1 MHANDIERVVV
12 AEARLHSHRG
22 VANHSGNSA
31 NNDRG
36 NRTDVAGRRVI
47 ATRPATAPLAAPSTV
62 GLPVFSHSAITHE
75 SVAAEAPRWVATKAE
90 TASPLAAKALPAL
103 KPNHPNHRRPAPVIV
118 SVRLCG
124 TIGSR
129 G

>member
-1 MHANDIERVVV
+1 M
-12 AEARLHSHRG
+12 
-22 VANHSGNSA
+22 
-31 NNDRG
+31 
-36 NRTDVAGRRVI
+36 

-62 GLPVFSHSAITHE
+62 GLPVRHHSAITHE
-75 SVAAEAPRWVATKAE
+75 SVAAEAPRCVATKAE

-103 KPNHPNHRRPAPVIV
+103 KPNQPNHRRPAPVIV

-129 G
+129 RYPCRRPITNTAARAEIPEEI